1 MPHPPARQGQTDPTR
16 TKTLRRTYAQRLR
29 GAFARINTEI
39 RRGVRDRD
47 VLGLGDGDDGEQLN
61 IIADVSELPDL
72 ATLSPAEQMERFEAW
87 LESAMESEVMAVI
100 ERDDNRFVRRAYE
113 RGLKDGKTR
122 LRQAGL
128 GVDDIPDIGTS
139 FRLAVHEETLQ
150 ALFARNYSELQGITD
165 KVSQQVT
172 RVLADG
178 IGEGVGPDEMASRI
192 TDRVDS
198 IGKTR
203 ATVMARP
210 ETINTYTQA
219 WLNRYERAGVEQVG
233 AQVEF
238 LTAGDSRVCPQ
249 CRALAGDTF
258 SIDEA
263 RGKIPVHPQ
272 CRCTWIPVV
281 GEAAAAAYTQHPTAF
296 QTLFAAG
303 TFAGPTG
310 QQRYEALATAS
321 ASTAT
326 QLVAQAG

>member
-1 MPHPPARQGQTDPTR
+1 MATAHLHARQGQTDPTR

-47 VLGLGDGDDGEQLN
+47 VFGLADDADSEQLN
-61 IIADVSELPDL
+61 ITADVSDLPDL
-72 ATLSPAEQMERFEAW
+72 ATLPPAEQMRQFEAW

-113 RGLKDGKTR
+113 RGLEDGKTR

-128 GVDDIPDIGTS
+128 DVEDIPDIGPS
-139 FRLAVHEETLQ
+139 FRLPIHEDTLQ
-150 ALFARNYSELQGITD
+150 TLFARNYAELQGITSE
-165 KVSQQVT
+165 VNRQIT

-178 IGEGVGPDEMASRI
+178 IGEGIGPDEMAQRI

-203 ATVMARP
+203 ATVMART

-219 WLNRYERAGVEQVG
+219 SLNRYERAGVDQLG

-238 LTAGDSRVCPQ
+238 TTAGDNDVCSQ
-249 CRALAGDTF
+249 CRSLAGETY
-258 SIDEA
+258 SVDEA
-263 RGKIPVHPQ
+263 RSIIPVHPQ
-272 CRCTWIPVV
+272 CRCAWLPVV
-281 GEAAAAAYTQHPTAF
+281 
-296 QTLFAAG
+296 
-303 TFAGPTG
+303 
-310 QQRYEALATAS
+310 S
-321 ASTAT
+321 
-326 QLVAQAG
+326 